1 MLSTGCST
9 LGLSLYPTGMTLTEQ
24 TEAVLA
30 ATPTHQ
36 LGVPRERDKA
46 VLPTHFLQP
55 GDVLLVEMVSLDSD
69 VRIPADQ
76 RVLADGTLDLGG
88 YGRIVVAGGTLE
100 STEDLIE
107 RTIANAVEDDDDV
120 DPEDIEVNVRLIEP
134 VHRYYVLGE
143 VNSPGAFTLTGYETV
158 LDGILEAGGLTTS
171 ASTCRILL
179 SRPTDPCSCR
189 VTLPI
194 CYREITQ
201 LGDTTTNY
209 QLRPGD
215 RIIVASR
222 SCCEELMFWKAG
234 ETCERCCACQTAC
247 PSPATA
253 GPSNPMPSVT
263 AMAVLE
269 SLPSRVAESLPP
281 IGRAADEGV
290 SGASSGSELEST
302 FVTPLSTATG
312 NDGGSAAP
320 MDAGLGDAGLGDG
333 ELFGDSVDQ
342 APFPELIRPLGS
354 EGRPVP
360 GGPDDVVP
368 APRRPGTN
376 APGNQDG
383 LDGELD
389 FSPDSAS
396 SSPRSSSRFQPMWL
410 R

>member
-1 MLSTGCST
+1 MTASILSTGCST

-30 ATPTHQ
+30 ATPRHP

-69 VRIPADQ
+69 IRIPADQ

-107 RTIANAVEDDDDV
+107 RTIATAVAEDDDV

-215 RIIVASR
+215 RIVVASR
-222 SCCEELMFWKAG
+222 SCCEEWMFWKAG

-247 PSPATA
+247 PDPASV
-253 GPSNPMPSVT
+253 GPSNPMPAVT

-269 SLPSRVAESLPP
+269 SLHGRIAESLPA
-281 IGRAADEGV
+281 IGDAAG
-290 SGASSGSELEST
+290 SGASDGSGLEPT
-302 FVTPLSTATG
+302 VVTPLTPNADNGDGPVDAG
-312 NDGGSAAP
+312 N
-320 MDAGLGDAGLGDG
+320 AGLGSG

-354 EGRPVP
+354 DGGTIDRGSIQPELMDTVPV
-360 GGPDDVVP
+360 
-368 APRRPGTN
+368 PRRPGKGGVETE
-376 APGNQDG
+376 GG
-383 LDGELD
+383 LDGELE
-389 FSPDSAS
+389 FSP
-396 SSPRSSSRFQPMWL
+396 SPRSSSRFSPMWL